1 MTIEEELQSD
11 ANDVAEAMAKEL
23 ANIPRKFVDRITTT
37 QIRQYSINPE
47 GNAPE
52 ECGRAFAKE
61 IATQVQDGQS
71 LQFIRHTVNEPWIT
85 AAYSED
91 AESPLVTALAAS
103 DYHSGG
109 SFKRF
114 VKRLDVW
121 YVIHEDRKQRSTEG
135 AD

>member
-1 MTIEEELQSD
+1 MPTLTIEEELQSD

-23 ANIPRKFVDRITTT
+23 ANIPRKFVDRVTTT

-71 LQFIRHTVNEPWIT
+71 LQFIRHAVNEDYIK

-91 AESPLVTALAAS
+91 LETPLVTASAAY
-103 DYHSGG
+103 DLRQRKIL
-109 SFKRF
+109 KRF
-114 VKRLDVW
+114 DVW
-121 YVIHEDRKQRSTEG
+121 YVIHEDPKQRSTEG